1 MHRPRIMQVAPEWL
15 RERLRMDN
23 QVQSSTVT
31 VILSCGSS
39 PLIVGGQDA
48 SQTPVHTKVCEWTP
62 SGHLLG
68 F

>member
-1 MHRPRIMQVAPEWL
+1 
-15 RERLRMDN
+15 MDN